1 MSAIDRPG
9 PGRPGSDLYAEWD
22 AAYVLGV
29 LSPAER
35 LEFEGH
41 LAGCD
46 RCRAAVAEIAGVP
59 GLLAQVGPEDV
70 ARLMEVADPA
80 DGLPDH
86 VLPEVLATVRHERGR
101 LTRAV
106 VGLAAGIALLLAGF
120 GLAQVVDP
128 FGSDDPQY
136 LAFTPVGPSNI
147 TANVSLTPLPSG
159 TEIDVECQYG
169 GESDPDP
176 NGHYAQYSIVVTD
189 RDGHATSLKTWPV
202 SAHKVMRPSVTTKLS
217 LGQIRDVQ
225 IRQTSTDKV
234 VLQAQPQ

>member
-9 PGRPGSDLYAEWD
+9 PGRPGSDPYAEWD
-22 AAYVLGV
+22 AAYVLGA

-70 ARLMEVADPA
+70 ARLMEVPDPS

-86 VLPEVLATVRHERGR
+86 VLPEVLATVRQERGR
-101 LTRAV
+101 LTRV
-106 VGLAAGIALLLAGF
+106 LVGLAAGIALLLAGF

-128 FGSDDPQY
+128 LGSDDPQY
-136 LAFTPVGPSNI
+136 LAFTPVSTSNI
-147 TANVSLTPLPSG
+147 TANVSLIPLPSG
-159 TEIDVECQYG
+159 TEIKVECQYG
-169 GESDPDP
+169 ATSAPDP
-176 NGHYAQYSIVVTD
+176 RGHYARYSIVVTD
-189 RDGHATSLKTWPV
+189 RKGRATELKSWPV
-202 SAHKVMRPSVTTKLS
+202 STNKVMRPSATTELS
-217 LGQIRDVQ
+217 LGQIRAVQ
-225 IRQTSTDKV
+225 IRETATGKV
-234 VLQAQPQ
+234 VLQAQPR